1 LYPLIWKVTH
11 IEPYPTTHIIKQK
24 ILVYAECNSNTEF
37 EDKFA
42 PELVG
47 KNTMAPLPTML
58 LNKVG
63 VFVPPLYC
71 SSASTRNSIA
81 ANVCIHKP

>member
-11 IEPYPTTHIIKQK
+11 IGPHPTTHINKQK

-37 EDKFA
+37 KDKFA

-47 KNTMAPLPTML
+47 KNTMALLTTML

-63 VFVPPLYC
+63 FLFQHCTVQLQVPE
-71 SSASTRNSIA
+71 T
-81 ANVCIHKP
+81 V